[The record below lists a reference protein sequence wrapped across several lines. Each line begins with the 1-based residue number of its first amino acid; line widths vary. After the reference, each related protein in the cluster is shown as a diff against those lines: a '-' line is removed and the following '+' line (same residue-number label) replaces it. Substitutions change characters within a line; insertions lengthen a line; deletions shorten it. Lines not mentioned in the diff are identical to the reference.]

1 MIQKIDHRDRIIST
15 AIRNVFQVS
24 YAVEATLLKA
34 VNFPPLQR
42 ELASFIHSENNFYG
56 YFKDTTLAAVIEIKQ
71 TALHTHIQSL
81 VVVPS
86 YFRQGIGKELMEF
99 VFNLY
104 GSNLFMVETGLA
116 NIPAI
121 ELYKSLGFKEV
132 KQWDTAIG
140 VRKIRF
146 EKSKNTLY
154 H

>member
-1 MIQKIDHRDRIIST
+1 
-15 AIRNVFQVS
+15 
-24 YAVEATLLKA
+24 
-34 VNFPPLQR
+34 
-42 ELASFIHSENNFYG
+42 
-56 YFKDTTLAAVIEIKQ
+56 
-71 TALHTHIQSL
+71 
-81 VVVPS
+81 
-86 YFRQGIGKELMEF
+86 MEF

-116 NIPAI
+116 NIPAT
-121 ELYKSLGFKEV
+121 ELYKSLGFIEV